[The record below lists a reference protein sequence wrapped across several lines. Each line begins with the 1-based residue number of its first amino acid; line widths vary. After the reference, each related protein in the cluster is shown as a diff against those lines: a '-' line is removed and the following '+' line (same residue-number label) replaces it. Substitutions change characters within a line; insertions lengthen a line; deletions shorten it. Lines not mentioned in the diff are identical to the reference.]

1 MTSRL
6 SPKPR
11 VPLFSSGLAAAGVAL
26 AVSMGGCGDAMGAG
40 DAGIDSTVPP
50 MPPPEDTG
58 TPPRDGPMSLHDTGT
73 DAAMVPMVDGSL
85 EPVDA
90 AEPPPMPPMPAPLDA
105 AEDPDAGVIAPMPP
119 PMPPPMDPPPMPDP
133 PMPPPP
139 PMPAPKS

>member
-6 SPKPR
+6 TTKPR
-11 VPLFSSGLAAAGVAL
+11 VPLFSTGLAAAGVAL
-26 AVSMGGCGDAMGAG
+26 AATSGGCGDGMGSL
-40 DAGIDSTVPP
+40 DAGVDSTVAP
-50 MPPPEDTG
+50 MPPPQDTG
-58 TPPRDGPMSLHDTGT
+58 PLVDAPMTIDAMPS
-73 DAAMVPMVDGSL
+73 DAARVPMVDGSL

-90 AEPPPMPPMPAPLDA
+90 GDPPPMPPMPPPLDA
-105 AEDPDAGVIAPMPP
+105 ADDPDGGVIAPMPP

>member
-6 SPKPR
+6 TSKPR
-11 VPLFSSGLAAAGVAL
+11 VPLFSTGLAAASVAL
-26 AVSMGGCGDAMGAG
+26 AVTTSACGEPAG
-40 DAGIDSTVPP
+40 VADAGRDVTAAP
-50 MPPPEDTG
+50 MPPPQ
-58 TPPRDGPMSLHDTGT
+58 
-73 DAAMVPMVDGSL
+73 DAASPMLDAYLEVVDARVAPMVDGSL